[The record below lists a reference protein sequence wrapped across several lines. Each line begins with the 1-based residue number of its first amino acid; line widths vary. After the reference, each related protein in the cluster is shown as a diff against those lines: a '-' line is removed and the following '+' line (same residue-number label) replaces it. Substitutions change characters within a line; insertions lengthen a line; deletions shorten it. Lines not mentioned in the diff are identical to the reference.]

1 MAVAVYIVGQLRMA
15 GLPDPVE
22 EYRFAPPR
30 RWRFDLAWPERMLA
44 VEVEGGVWVG
54 GRHTRPAGY
63 EKDCE
68 KYSEAA
74 VLGWRV
80 IRVTTQMVKD
90 GRALALIERALTQE
104 VKGC

>member
-44 VEVEGGVWVG
+44 VEVGSK
-54 GRHTRPAGY
+54 P
-63 EKDCE
+63 
-68 KYSEAA
+68 
-74 VLGWRV
+74 
-80 IRVTTQMVKD
+80 
-90 GRALALIERALTQE
+90 
-104 VKGC
+104 